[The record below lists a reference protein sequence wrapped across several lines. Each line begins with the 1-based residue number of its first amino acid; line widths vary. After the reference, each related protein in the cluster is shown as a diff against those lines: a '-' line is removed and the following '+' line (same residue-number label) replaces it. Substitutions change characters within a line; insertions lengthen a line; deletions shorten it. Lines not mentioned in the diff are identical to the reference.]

1 MGVLEDEDALVGAL
15 TGAWTVVPELPVDE
29 LELELEPVVV
39 EVDVDWVAAVVV
51 PGRVAAPMAPK
62 IPTLTTPPAAAH
74 AVSRRRP
81 RMRLSRASAGSLGR
95 CHVCMPPDWRPRL
108 KQL

>member
-1 MGVLEDEDALVGAL
+1 VGVLEDEDALVGAL
-15 TGAWTVVPELPVDE
+15 TGAWTMVPELPVDE
-29 LELELEPVVV
+29 LELELQPVVV
-39 EVDVDWVAAVVV
+39 EVDVDWVAAVV
-51 PGRVAAPMAPK
+51 PGRVAAPTAPK

-81 RMRLSRASAGSLGR
+81 RRRLSRASAGSLGR
-95 CHVCMPPDWRPRL
+95 CHVCMAPDCRPRL